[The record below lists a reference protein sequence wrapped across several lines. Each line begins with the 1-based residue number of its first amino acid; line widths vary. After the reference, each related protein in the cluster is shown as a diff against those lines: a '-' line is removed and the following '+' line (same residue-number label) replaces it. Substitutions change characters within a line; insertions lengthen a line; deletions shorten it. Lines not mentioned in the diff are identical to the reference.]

1 MNSVE
6 IRNIDKQIKKLHTI
20 TENIA
25 KQGNE
30 IESVKRNTKRI
41 LASIKMIELNICDI
55 IDLIN

>member
-1 MNSVE
+1 MNTMK
-6 IRNIDKQIKKLHTI
+6 IKNIDKQIKKLRVI

-41 LASIKMIELNICDI
+41 LASIKMLELNICDI
-55 IDLIN
+55 IDLIH